1 MSPEGHQV
9 AGTPSKRA
17 KSHGLGRA
25 GIFRKMQY
33 IQCQDRMRMAT
44 ITMAPS
50 ISTQY
55 DRYRVYFVTKSFL
68 SDPSK
73 TMEINQSLTRAQTAL
88 RGATYSR
95 QGRAV
100 YIQLMAAPR
109 SPPPLRA
116 TSSGFLPLLIF
127 CQ

>member
-73 TMEINQSLTRAQTAL
+73 TMEINQSFTRAQLLCEELHIHVKDGRFTFNSWPRLGHL
-88 RGATYSR
+88 RHC
-95 QGRAV
+95 GRPR
-100 YIQLMAAPR
+100 AASCP
-109 SPPPLRA
+109 
-116 TSSGFLPLLIF
+116 
-127 CQ
+127 C